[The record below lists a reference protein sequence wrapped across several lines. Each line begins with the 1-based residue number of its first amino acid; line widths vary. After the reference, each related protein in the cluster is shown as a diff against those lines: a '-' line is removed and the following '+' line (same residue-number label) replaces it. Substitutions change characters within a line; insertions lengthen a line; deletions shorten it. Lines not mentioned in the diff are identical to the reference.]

1 MSALFVSIR
10 ALAMLVP
17 VLLLASPLP
26 AALGSPVADGAEG
39 REGHVDSGVA
49 RTPGLRQTAGSA
61 VAATAEVAEA
71 ADAQAAD
78 MAGESET
85 KGASCRALGAS
96 CWLNSDCCSWRCGS
110 IHVCRTGFR

>member
-1 MSALFVSIR
+1 MSALFASIR
-10 ALAMLVP
+10 ALAVLVP

-85 KGASCRALGAS
+85 KGASCRGPGAS
-96 CWLNSDCCSWRCGS
+96 CLLNSNCCSLRCSG
-110 IHVCRTGFR
+110 IRRCRTGFR

>member
-1 MSALFVSIR
+1 MSALFASIR
-10 ALAMLVP
+10 ALAVLVP

-39 REGHVDSGVA
+39 SERQVDSGVA

-85 KGASCRALGAS
+85 KGASCEGLGAA
-96 CWLNSDCCSWRCGS
+96 CILNPDCCSGRCSG
-110 IHVCRTGFR
+110 IHECLQGLR